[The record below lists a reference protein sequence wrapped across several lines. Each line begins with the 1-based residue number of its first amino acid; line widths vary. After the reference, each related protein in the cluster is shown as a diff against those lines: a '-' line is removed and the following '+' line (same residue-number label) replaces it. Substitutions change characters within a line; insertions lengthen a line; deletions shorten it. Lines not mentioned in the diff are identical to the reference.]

1 MAANGRMTPE
11 EKFMMLIAR
20 SNRGTRQK
28 PAHIESEMQRSC
40 KRWFDLQYPKL
51 SSMLFAVPNGGA
63 RNAREAAIMK
73 AEGVTPGVAD
83 LLLLVQRHGYGCLCM
98 EFKTLTGRQS
108 ISQKQWQAATEAA
121 GNKYVVI
128 RSFGQFVNEINEYLK
143 NT

>member
-20 SNRGTRQK
+20 SNKGTRQK

-63 RNAREAAIMK
+63 RNAREAA
-73 AEGVTPGVAD
+73 PGVAD

-128 RSFGQFVNEINEYLK
+128 RSFGQFVNEIKKYLCD
-143 NT
+143 